1 MASLQNEQ
9 IDQSYQGLIKTADNT
24 STIPFP
30 AQNLQFGDGTA
41 FPIEIADLSAF
52 GAGTSIAL
60 KSGTNQV
67 AVDGTGFVI
76 DAAGGTMTANAGT
89 VVFKNGTYNFGDA
102 GPATNVDFTNATV
115 TGLPSGSAGLEN
127 GTGAD
132 SLQSAAALTT
142 TAADAAGSGSIALGD
157 GASATRQESVA
168 IGQGALANGTGSEGS
183 IAIGHGSVA
192 SANRGIAIGINGT
205 TNSSEGIVI
214 GDDVDISGSDRS
226 VGIGNSINLSGG
238 NDKVA
243 IGTSASVTGQ
253 RGLAF
258 GQNASATATEAIA
271 MGYNVTAATANT
283 LSVNALETQ
292 ADGGVSIKGDG
303 TNAGKLKLYCEDAA
317 GTHNVTL
324 EGPAHAG
331 GASYSL
337 KLPNVQSAGTQILE
351 ADSSGNLAW
360 IDTPSGG
367 GGGAAQAFS
376 AIGASAMKGV
386 VPYNENA
393 GQQFKTNQ
401 MLSGYGSTTAGQN
414 NDAAMWQ
421 LVPLA
426 EGNTISKLLVSV
438 AGALAG
444 GTAEVAFYDTDV
456 DSDGF
461 IYVKDRLLSL
471 GTVDCSTTGD
481 KIITL
486 GTPFTMPS
494 GKVNGQIAVL
504 AFRSDNAIGMRG
516 WSQTVF
522 SGWGGSMQN
531 TTYYRAMSPTVK
543 PGVAPG
549 VALPA
554 TIGDKSTANVTYG
567 AQTSNPLMVMWI

>member
-9 IDQSYQGLIKTADNT
+9 IDQSYQGLIKTANNT
-24 STIPFP
+24 SAAPFP
-30 AQNLQFGDGTA
+30 PVKLQYGDGTEL
-41 FPIEIADLSAF
+41 PI
-52 GAGTSIAL
+52 SI
-60 KSGTNQV
+60 G
-67 AVDGTGFVI
+67 DGTGIGIGDIVNLTSATRSINLDSANLSLTGVTFVN
-76 DAAGGTMTANAGT
+76 ALSGTCNISD
-89 VVFKNGTYNFGDA
+89 GTYEFGLPYPGA
-102 GPATNVDFTNATV
+102 PTTNVDMTNAAEV
-115 TGLPSGSAGLEN
+115 SAHQI
-127 GTGAD
+127 D
-132 SLQSAAALTT
+132 
-142 TAADAAGSGSIALGD
+142 
-157 GASATRQESVA
+157 
-168 IGQGALANGTGSEGS
+168 
-183 IAIGHGSVA
+183 
-192 SANRGIAIGINGT
+192 
-205 TNSSEGIVI
+205 
-214 GDDVDISGSDRS
+214 
-226 VGIGNSINLSGG
+226 
-238 NDKVA
+238 
-243 IGTSASVTGQ
+243 
-253 RGLAF
+253 
-258 GQNASATATEAIA
+258 
-271 MGYNVTAATANT
+271 
-283 LSVNALETQ
+283 
-292 ADGGVSIKGDG
+292 IKGDG
-303 TNAGKLKLYCEDAA
+303 TDAGKLKLYCEDAGGA
-317 GTHNVTL
+317 HNVTL

-331 GASYSL
+331 GATYSL
-337 KLPNVQSAGTQILE
+337 KFPNVQSAGTQILE
-351 ADSSGNLAW
+351 ADSSGNLSW
-360 IDTPSGG
+360 INTPSGG

-438 AGALAG
+438 SGALAG

-531 TTYYRAMSPTVK
+531 TTYYRAMSPSVK